1 MSCIRV
7 EWDPPPV
14 EHRNGNISLYEIH
27 YVGEEFDTD
36 PHTRTVNVSGDVQSF
51 HTTLTGLEEYVVYD
65 VKIRAY
71 NHFGRS
77 PYSSVQSVRTYAGL

>member
-14 EHRNGNISLYEIH
+14 EHRNGNISLYEIN
-27 YVGEEFDTD
+27 YIGEEFDTN
-36 PHTRTVNVSGDVQSF
+36 PRTDNVSGDVHSL
-51 HTTLTGLEEYVVYD
+51 TLTGLEEYVVYD

>member
-1 MSCIRV
+1 MGSSSGGRSQ
-7 EWDPPPV
+7 
-14 EHRNGNISLYEIH
+14 RKYQSYEIH

-51 HTTLTGLEEYVVYD
+51 YTTLTGLEEHVVYD

-71 NHFGRS
+71 NHFGPS